1 MKLRVDPEAL
11 LPSRRPK
18 FLMMPSS
25 NADLLAD
32 TLLTAL
38 SIIEA
43 QGFAYT
49 AHQGTL
55 LGAARLGGL
64 LSWDVDADIGLLE
77 GNAEQVQASLER
89 ALDEC
94 GLALVFSPKAYY
106 YTIRPF
112 IRVFGRRVLMFPMIE
127 VILLSTT
134 VDPHTGGIAHD
145 RHSPR
150 RMFGP
155 GELLPLRPYPWH
167 TSFISGPADP
177 EPVLRRLYGGGGQP
191 AAFAGHRP
199 AHLSE
204 EAASFW
210 RQARRLDQPVD
221 LTAIR
226 ARAGRGRWGRL
237 LRSAPWYAANGV
249 YTEVLER
256 VRRKAGG
263 H

>member
-1 MKLRVDPEAL
+1 
-11 LPSRRPK
+11 
-18 FLMMPSS
+18 MMPRS

-38 SIIEA
+38 SVIEA

-55 LGAARLGGL
+55 LGAARLQGL

-77 GNAEQVQASLER
+77 GNAERVQAGLER

-112 IRVFGRRVLMFPMIE
+112 IRIFGKRVLMFPMIE
-127 VILLSTT
+127 VILISTT

-177 EPVLRRLYGGGGQP
+177 EPVLRRLYGESGQP
-191 AAFAGHRP
+191 PALQGHQP
-199 AHLSE
+199 ADLSE
-204 EAASFW
+204 EVAGFW
-210 RQARRLDQPVD
+210 QKARPLNAPVD
-221 LTAIR
+221 LKAIR
-226 ARAGRGRWGRL
+226 DRAGKARWKRL
-237 LRSAPWYAANGV
+237 LRCAPWYAVNGV